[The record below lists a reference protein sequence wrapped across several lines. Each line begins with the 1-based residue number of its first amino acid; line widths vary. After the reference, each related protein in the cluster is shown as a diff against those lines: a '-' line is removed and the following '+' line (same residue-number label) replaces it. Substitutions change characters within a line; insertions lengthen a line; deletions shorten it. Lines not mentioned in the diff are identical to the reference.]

1 MMNENYY
8 TPNVL
13 KHLNRI
19 CKLSDAEVDRFRAFT
34 RHKEERI
41 VQRAVIDT
49 SDPRW
54 IFYSL
59 PDDVLESLEFVTG
72 DRQRALIADTMRRSA
87 KMFGGPIYAT
97 MKGYYL

>member
-1 MMNENYY
+1 MNENYY
-8 TPNVL
+8 TPKVL
-13 KHLNRI
+13 KYLDRLS
-19 CKLSDAEVDRFRAFT
+19 KLSEAEVARFRAFT
-34 RHKEERI
+34 RRKEERI
-41 VQRAVIDT
+41 VQRAGIDT
-49 SDPRW
+49 SDPEW

-87 KMFGGPIYAT
+87 KMFGGPVHAT